1 MTNAR
6 LRVPVRR
13 ERRFS
18 ELIFSSSALRGTSK
32 DMRHIAANIACGTQ
46 ASEDSAGDGV
56 PWSLVRPRLCSCWSP
71 RLAPMSSQLRM
82 LPLTYESFLSCA
94 SDSAVAVYMV
104 RVSHVS
110 GECRFRRSVNAS
122 NGLALGAVSAEVAL
136 DQMFARGTSASRD
149 HSARTGACAHR
160 NAKRADAN
168 SYLASRAQAGRR
180 AALADVALRVS
191 HCGENQTRAPP

>member
-18 ELIFSSSALRGTSK
+18 ELIFSSSAHRGTSK
-32 DMRHIAANIACGTQ
+32 DMRHIAANIACGAH

-56 PWSLVRPRLCSCWSP
+56 PWSLVRPRLCSCLSP

-160 NAKRADAN
+160 NAKKAGAN

-180 AALADVALRVS
+180 AALADVALRVL
-191 HCGENQTRAPP
+191 TRAPP